1 MANLLIRPEAFTG
14 KIEDFGYDYLSFQAR
29 QLASGA
35 RYAANGERSNVFDRL
50 PSARL
55 ITPAEVNHRMQDAV
69 DPAIVSELLRKFRDF
84 ARAYREDEIKVDE
97 FDSYGT
103 TVRTLHHSSIPTAN
117 FSRSCARGVD
127 CRGLVRWLKRNQCK
141 AYVLVEQDV
150 LPGMCTSKES
160 ARPDRVSCCIGA
172 DQVGLEGELC
182 EQEETD
188 GRYSRSRT
196 NR

>member
-69 DPAIVSELLRKFRDF
+69 DPAIVSELLRKFPDF
-84 ARAYREDEIKVDE
+84 ARAYREDGIRNKGRRVRFIRNDGSHSAPFINSYRE
-97 FDSYGT
+97 FLAF
-103 TVRTLHHSSIPTAN
+103 VR
-117 FSRSCARGVD
+117 
-127 CRGLVRWLKRNQCK
+127 
-141 AYVLVEQDV
+141 
-150 LPGMCTSKES
+150 
-160 ARPDRVSCCIGA
+160 
-172 DQVGLEGELC
+172 
-182 EQEETD
+182 
-188 GRYSRSRT
+188 
-196 NR
+196 